1 MKVRDSGMPDEA
13 LWDSF
18 FDVELILQR
27 LGIDASLV
35 DVAELG
41 CGYGTF
47 TLPVAERI
55 SGTPHTYDIDEAMV
69 ARTKARVARAGLTDV
84 VVECRDVVT
93 QGFGLPPASQHGC
106 LLFNILHHDDPVTLL
121 RTAARCL
128 QPGGR
133 LFAIHWRHDPA
144 TPRGPSLSIR
154 PRPQQII
161 AWAEESGAL
170 DLASDVLDLAPW
182 HYGLVLARANRPCEG
197 RSQVAISAGSAPTQA
212 TLTVDHLERSSSRT
226 KRYSPAAQ
234 GM

>member
-69 ARTKARVARAGLTDV
+69 ARTKARVARADLTDV

-93 QGFGLPPASQHGC
+93 QGFGLPPASQHGSAC
-106 LLFNILHHDDPVTLL
+106 CSTSSTTTTL
-121 RTAARCL
+121 
-128 QPGGR
+128 
-133 LFAIHWRHDPA
+133 
-144 TPRGPSLSIR
+144 
-154 PRPQQII
+154 
-161 AWAEESGAL
+161 
-170 DLASDVLDLAPW
+170 
-182 HYGLVLARANRPCEG
+182 
-197 RSQVAISAGSAPTQA
+197 
-212 TLTVDHLERSSSRT
+212 
-226 KRYSPAAQ
+226 
-234 GM
+234 